1 MEKPAE
7 TQYPINELLKQR
19 WSPLAFADK
28 IVSSDVLLSL
38 LEAAKWSPS
47 CFNEQP
53 WSFIVATKENPAEYE
68 RLLSCIVEGNQPWA
82 SLAPVL
88 MLSVTKL
95 FFDRNNQPNRHAFH
109 DVGLAVASLTFQAT
123 EMGLRVH
130 QMGGFH
136 LDKARELYKISEGY
150 EPVAAIAIGY
160 PEKPDILP
168 ESLQARELSPRSRKP
183 INSFVF
189 TGEFGKTASFIS
201 F

>member
-1 MEKPAE
+1 MEKPAKN
-7 TQYPINELLKQR
+7 QYPINELLKQR
-19 WSPLAFADK
+19 WSSLAFTDK
-28 IVSSDVLLSL
+28 MVSSEVLLSL
-38 LEAAKWSPS
+38 LEAARWSPS

-53 WSFIVATKENPAEYE
+53 WSFIVATKENPTEYD

-88 MLSVTKL
+88 MLSVAKL
-95 FFDRNNQPNRHAFH
+95 SFDRNNNPNRHALH

-123 EMGLRVH
+123 EIGLRVH

-136 LDKARELYKISEGY
+136 VDKARELYKISAEY

-160 PEKPDILP
+160 PGEPDILP
-168 ESLQARELSPRSRKP
+168 ESLRERELSPRSRKP

-189 TGEFGKTASFIS
+189 TGEFGQTASFI
-201 F
+201 

>member
-1 MEKPAE
+1 MEKP
-7 TQYPINELLKQR
+7 TDNQYPINELLKQR
-19 WSPLAFADK
+19 WSSLAFTDK
-28 IVSSDVLLSL
+28 MVSSEVLLSL
-38 LEAAKWSPS
+38 LEAARWSPS

-53 WSFIVATKENPAEYE
+53 WSFIVATKENPTEYD

-88 MLSVTKL
+88 MLSVAKL
-95 FFDRNNQPNRHAFH
+95 SFDRNNNPNRHALH

-123 EMGLRVH
+123 EIGLRVH

-136 LDKARELYKISEGY
+136 VDKARELYKISAEY

-160 PEKPDILP
+160 PGEPDILP
-168 ESLQARELSPRSRKP
+168 ESLRERELSPRSRKP

-189 TGEFGKTASFIS
+189 TGEFGQTASFI
-201 F
+201 